1 MLREWLGLLLRW
13 IHIIAGI
20 MWVGDSLLFMWID
33 SHLSPDPQRRSEVAG
48 VTWLI
53 HGGGYYH
60 LEKRLLVPGRLPPR
74 LRWFWLEA
82 TSTWLS
88 GFLLLILIYYMS
100 ADAYL
105 IDRSVSSIT
114 PAAATAVGV
123 GLIVGG
129 WLLYYGLWC
138 TPLVNRPLILLPLSL
153 LLLAAAGYLATHVLS
168 ARAAFLHIGAM
179 LGTIMAANVWVHIL
193 PPQYRMVQA
202 ARAGREIDYSLGV
215 HAKTRSTHNTYFT
228 FPVIFLMI
236 SQHFPVVF
244 TAQPAWL
251 VLILFFVLGA
261 GARHIMLVGVRPART
276 IAAATAAALVILVYL
291 TARPVLSQRSTP
303 PAVYGPV
310 PSLSQVRAVL
320 VERCAVCHSETPV
333 MPGFVAPPVNVKMD
347 TPQQIRALAARIKI
361 RAVEQ
366 RTMPP
371 GNITHITDEER
382 ALLRRWI
389 DAGAPLK

>member
-1 MLREWLGLLLRW
+1 
-13 IHIIAGI
+13 
-20 MWVGDSLLFMWID
+20 
-33 SHLSPDPQRRSEVAG
+33 
-48 VTWLI
+48 
-53 HGGGYYH
+53 
-60 LEKRLLVPGRLPPR
+60 
-74 LRWFWLEA
+74 
-82 TSTWLS
+82 
-88 GFLLLILIYYMS
+88 
-100 ADAYL
+100 
-105 IDRSVSSIT
+105 
-114 PAAATAVGV
+114 
-123 GLIVGG
+123 
-129 WLLYYGLWC
+129 
-138 TPLVNRPLILLPLSL
+138 
-153 LLLAAAGYLATHVLS
+153 
-168 ARAAFLHIGAM
+168 
-179 LGTIMAANVWVHIL
+179 
-193 PPQYRMVQA
+193 
-202 ARAGREIDYSLGV
+202 YSLGV

-236 SQHFPVVF
+236 SQHFPLVF

-291 TARPVLSQRSTP
+291 TARPALSQRSTP

-333 MPGFVAPPVNVKMD
+333 MPGFVAPPLNVKMD
-347 TPQQIRALAARIKI
+347 TLQQIRALAGRIRI